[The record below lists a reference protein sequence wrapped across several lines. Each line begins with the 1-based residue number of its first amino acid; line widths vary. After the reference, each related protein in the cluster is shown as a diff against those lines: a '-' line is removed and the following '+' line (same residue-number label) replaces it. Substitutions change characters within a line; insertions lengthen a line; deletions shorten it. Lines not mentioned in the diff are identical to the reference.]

1 MQAIQPWKSLPPGA
15 VGATGSFQ
23 AKVGKT
29 FVHHGLRI
37 TALGSGL
44 D

>member
-15 VGATGSFQ
+15 VKATEIFK
-23 AKVGKT
+23 AKVGQP

-37 TALGSGL
+37 SALGSGL